1 MRALIFPDNGP
12 KISNPYCDLLY
23 RNMEQFGASTAGF
36 TPWRAIFEKYEI
48 FHLHWPEYYLAQSAA
63 KAFIGTVGLLISIMW
78 MRLRGTRVIW
88 TAHNLH
94 SHKLLYPRAERWF
107 WNRLMPM
114 LDGFIALTQFSVAQ
128 VRAEFPM
135 LRSIPA
141 FVVPHGDYRGS
152 YPKTVSGAAAR
163 RKLGISADKSV
174 ALFFGGI
181 FAYKNVPHLI
191 DTFLR
196 ADLREAIL
204 LIAGA
209 PSSAQEAHE
218 LEELAKHDSRIQL
231 YLRRI
236 PDDEVQ
242 NFFAAADLAVL
253 PFREILN
260 SGSAVLALSFERPV
274 LVPALGSMPEL
285 QMRVGSD
292 WVRTYAGELNV
303 PEFTAAIAWARN
315 SQRLANPD
323 LSDFDWSNITRETVA
338 VYKQLTDRISATASA
353 SRAET
358 DLT

>member
-23 RNMEQFGASTAGF
+23 RNMEQFGASTQGF
-36 TPWRAIFEKYEI
+36 TPWHAIFGKYEI

-63 KAFIGTVGLLISIMW
+63 KAFIGTVGLLFSILW
-78 MRLRGTRVIW
+78 MHLRGTKIIW

-94 SHKLLYPRAERWF
+94 SHKLLYPKAERWF
-107 WNRLMPM
+107 WKRLMPK
-114 LDGFIALTQFSVAQ
+114 LDGFIALTEFSVSQ
-128 VRAEFPM
+128 VRAEFPA
-135 LRSIPA
+135 LRSTPA

-152 YPKTVSGAAAR
+152 YPKTVNGAEAR

-174 ALFFGGI
+174 VLFFGGI

-196 ADLREAIL
+196 ADLRDAVL

-209 PSSAQEAHE
+209 PSSAQEGHE
-218 LEELAKHDSRIQL
+218 LRELSKHDSRIQL
-231 YLRRI
+231 HLRRI

-242 NFFAAADLAVL
+242 NFFGAADLAVL

-260 SGSAVLALSFERPV
+260 SGSAVLVLSFDRPV

-285 QMRVGSD
+285 QTRVGDD
-292 WVRTYAGELNV
+292 WVRTYPGELNV
-303 PEFTAAIAWARN
+303 PELAAAIAWARN
-315 SQRLANPD
+315 SQRPANPD
-323 LSDFDWSNITRETVA
+323 LSDFDWCNIARDTVA
-338 VYKQLTDRISATASA
+338 VYKQLTERIPATAFTSA
-353 SRAET
+353 AGT
-358 DLT
+358 DVT

>member
-23 RNMEQFGASTAGF
+23 RNMEQSGASTQGF
-36 TPWRAIFEKYEI
+36 TPLRAIFGKYEI
-48 FHLHWPEYYLAQSAA
+48 FHLHWPEYYLAQPAS
-63 KAFIGTVGLLISIMW
+63 KAFVGTIGLLFSILW
-78 MRLRGTRVIW
+78 MRLRGTKIIW

-94 SHKLLYPRAERWF
+94 SHKLLYPSAEHRF
-107 WNRLMPM
+107 WKRLMPM
-114 LDGFIALTQFSVAQ
+114 LDGFIALTEFSVAQ
-128 VRAEFPM
+128 VRAEFPT
-135 LRSIPA
+135 LQSIPA
-141 FVVPHGDYRGS
+141 FVVPHGHYRGS
-152 YPKTVSGAAAR
+152 YPRTVSAPEAR

-174 ALFFGGI
+174 VLFFGGI

-196 ADLREAIL
+196 ADLRDAVL

-209 PSSAQEAHE
+209 LSSAQDGHE
-218 LEELAKHDSRIQL
+218 LTELAKRDSRIQL
-231 YLRRI
+231 HLRRI

-260 SGSAVLALSFERPV
+260 SGSAVLALSFDRPV

-285 QMRVGSD
+285 QMRVGGD
-292 WVRTYAGELNV
+292 WVRTYTGELNV
-303 PEFTAAIAWARN
+303 PELEAAIAWARN
-315 SQRLANPD
+315 SQHPANPN
-323 LSDFDWSNITRETVA
+323 LSDFDWGNIARDTVA
-338 VYKQLTDRISATASA
+338 VYKRLTERIPATACASA
-353 SRAET
+353 AGT

>member
-12 KISNPYCDLLY
+12 KISNPYCELLY
-23 RNMEQFGASTAGF
+23 RNMEQFGASTQGF
-36 TPWRAIFEKYEI
+36 TPLRAIFGEYEI

-63 KAFIGTVGLLISIMW
+63 KAFIGTVGLLFSIMW
-78 MRLRGTRVIW
+78 MRLRGTRIIW

-94 SHKLLYPRAERWF
+94 SHKLLYPGAERWF

-114 LDGFIALTQFSVAQ
+114 LDGFIALTEFSVLQ

-152 YPKTVSGAAAR
+152 YPKTVSGAEAR
-163 RKLGISADKSV
+163 RKLGISTDQSV

-196 ADLREAIL
+196 ADLRDAVL
-204 LIAGA
+204 LVAGA
-209 PSSAQEAHE
+209 PSSAQEGHE
-218 LEELAKHDSRIQL
+218 LTELAKYDSRIQL
-231 YLRRI
+231 HLRRI

-260 SGSAVLALSFERPV
+260 SGSAVLALSFDRPV

-285 QMRVGSD
+285 RTRVGGD
-292 WVRTYAGELNV
+292 WVRTYPGELNV
-303 PEFTAAIAWARN
+303 PELAAAMAWARN
-315 SQRLANPD
+315 SQRPANPD
-323 LSDFDWSNITRETVA
+323 LSDFDWSNIARDTVA
-338 VYKQLTDRISATASA
+338 VYKQLTERFSATACA
-353 SRAET
+353 STAGT
-358 DLT
+358 DVT